1 MYTITVSFELKPGA
15 QDQFLP
21 LMTENAQQSRSQEP
35 GCVLFDVCIDPSKR
49 DYVFLYEV
57 YRDRNAF
64 DAHVGSGH
72 FKIFDQRTS
81 NLVVRKNVAVLTRV
95 SS

>member
-21 LMTENAQQSRSQEP
+21 LITENAQQSRSQEP
-35 GCVLFDVCIDPSKR
+35 GCVVFDVCIVPSKR

-57 YRDRNAF
+57 YRDRAAF
-64 DAHVGSGH
+64 DAHLASDH
-72 FKIFDQRTS
+72 FKIFDRRTS
-81 NLVVRKNVAVLTRV
+81 DLVVQKKVAVLTRV

>member
-21 LMTENAQQSRSQEP
+21 LITENAQRSRAQEP
-35 GCVLFDVCIDPSKR
+35 GCVVFDVCVNPSKR

-57 YRDRNAF
+57 YRDRTAF
-64 DAHVGSGH
+64 EAHGASDH

-81 NLVVRKNVAVLTRV
+81 DLVVRKNVAVLTRV

>member
-21 LMTENAQQSRSQEP
+21 LITENAQQSRSQEP
-35 GCVLFDVCIDPSKR
+35 GCVVFDVCIVPSKR

-57 YRDRNAF
+57 YRDRAAF
-64 DAHVGSGH
+64 DAHVASDH
-72 FKIFDQRTS
+72 FKIFDQHTREF
-81 NLVVRKNVAVLTRV
+81 VERKNVAVLTRV